1 MSCVPFGRNP
11 FGAEFRT
18 PVKPA
23 STEGLTTW
31 SERAC
36 SERRPCEVPSGAS
49 AAAALALGALS
60 ALALAPSTATA
71 ATRSTTAGVISTVKN
86 PKLGTILVAGNTVY
100 ALKPSRTA
108 CTAKC
113 LKVWP
118 PVLLPRGVMS
128 ATAGAGVDASK
139 LGTVAAAHGAL
150 QVTYSGKRLY
160 WFAKDKAHGQVHGN
174 VKDKWGKWSTVVT
187 AEESS
192 SPNTTNATATTPGP
206 ATTVPPVPQ
215 TVAPQT
221 PAPQTAAPQT
231 APPTTS
237 PPPPPPTTPP
247 MTQPPPTTSPSNGG
261 IAF

>member
-1 MSCVPFGRNP
+1 VQR
-11 FGAEFRT
+11 
-18 PVKPA
+18 A
-23 STEGLTTW
+23 STLRG
-31 SERAC
+31 SVGR
-36 SERRPCEVPSGAS
+36 V

-60 ALALAPSTATA
+60 ALTLAPSTATA
-71 ATRSTTAGVISTVKN
+71 ATRSTTARVISTVKN

-113 LKVWP
+113 LRVWP
-118 PVLLPRGVMS
+118 PVLLPRGVML

-187 AEESS
+187 AQESS
-192 SPNTTNATATTPGP
+192 STNTTNATATTSGP

-215 TVAPQT
+215 TVAPET

-237 PPPPPPTTPP
+237 PPPPPPTNPP